1 MGALRRSPTPWG
13 RAARG
18 DHPMASVCPVTTQGG
33 CSVPHSPHPPCSGWC
48 RGSRS
53 PRRGPGKQRRARS
66 ASQNPP
72 PPAPAGTAPGS
83 GRGAGTSSTPPAT
96 PRPHRTTAVPLS
108 SARLRRRRPIS
119 VTLAKSPRA
128 RSSRS
133 SACPVAPEAPST
145 KQDPAPLPPPPVA
158 AMSEGSAV
166 LQAVPC
172 RVVLPAAFPARPC
185 SVLLPAVLPGSRPA
199 EHWLCHVHVMLGME
213 VSLRLAPALGVSV
226 PPRCEVWAREGCLE
240 GSVTRQAS
248 NPSKTVGFGAH
259 CQAQSGKGGA
269 RGSRVPR
276 AGDESSPGGLAEDW
290 PQGSQLSG
298 DTAPTRRAFPG
309 TGSSKEPR
317 GAGSR
322 LS

>member
-1 MGALRRSPTPWG
+1 MGAPHRSPTPWG

-48 RGSRS
+48 PGSRS

-172 RVVLPAAFPARPC
+172 RAVPCCVAGCFPR
-185 SVLLPAVLPGSRPA
+185 PAVLSA
-199 EHWLCHVHVMLGME
+199 
-213 VSLRLAPALGVSV
+213 
-226 PPRCEVWAREGCLE
+226 PPRCAAGIPACRALALSCSCHAWH
-240 GSVTRQAS
+240 GSVPEAG
-248 NPSKTVGFGAH
+248 PSSWGL
-259 CQAQSGKGGA
+259 
-269 RGSRVPR
+269 R
-276 AGDESSPGGLAEDW
+276 APPL
-290 PQGSQLSG
+290 
-298 DTAPTRRAFPG
+298 
-309 TGSSKEPR
+309 
-317 GAGSR
+317 
-322 LS
+322 

>member
-18 DHPMASVCPVTTQGG
+18 DHPMASMCPMTTQGG
-33 CSVPHSPHPPCSGWC
+33 CLVPPHRAARTGAPLTAPALLRVVPRQQKPTSWPRKAAACSLSLSKSTTTCSCGDST
-48 RGSRS
+48 GL
-53 PRRGPGKQRRARS
+53 RARS
-66 ASQNPP
+66 GHLQHPP
-72 PPAPAGTAPGS
+72 T
-83 GRGAGTSSTPPAT
+83 T

-172 RVVLPAAFPARPC
+172 RAVLCCRLLSPPGRAQCSSPLCCRDPGLQSAGSVMFMSCLAWKCPRGWPQLLGSPC
-185 SVLLPAVLPGSRPA
+185 PPAV
-199 EHWLCHVHVMLGME
+199 
-213 VSLRLAPALGVSV
+213 
-226 PPRCEVWAREGCLE
+226 RCG
-240 GSVTRQAS
+240 
-248 NPSKTVGFGAH
+248 H
-259 CQAQSGKGGA
+259 GKGAWRGLWPTRLQTLQKPWGLVRTAKLRVA
-269 RGSRVPR
+269 RGGKEQPC
-276 AGDESSPGGLAEDW
+276 
-290 PQGSQLSG
+290 PQG
-298 DTAPTRRAFPG
+298 RR
-309 TGSSKEPR
+309 
-317 GAGSR
+317 
-322 LS
+322 

>member
-1 MGALRRSPTPWG
+1 
-13 RAARG
+13 
-18 DHPMASVCPVTTQGG
+18 MASMCPVTTQGG

-48 RGSRS
+48 PSSRS

-83 GRGAGTSSTPPAT
+83 ERGAGTSSTPPAT

-128 RSSRS
+128 HSSRS

-172 RVVLPAAFPARPC
+172 R
-185 SVLLPAVLPGSRPA
+185 AVLCCRLLSPPGR
-199 EHWLCHVHVMLGME
+199 
-213 VSLRLAPALGVSV
+213 
-226 PPRCEVWAREGCLE
+226 
-240 GSVTRQAS
+240 
-248 NPSKTVGFGAH
+248 
-259 CQAQSGKGGA
+259 AQC
-269 RGSRVPR
+269 
-276 AGDESSPGGLAEDW
+276 SSPLCCRDPGLQSADSVMFMSCLAW
-290 PQGSQLSG
+290 KCP
-298 DTAPTRRAFPG
+298 
-309 TGSSKEPR
+309 
-317 GAGSR
+317 
-322 LS
+322 